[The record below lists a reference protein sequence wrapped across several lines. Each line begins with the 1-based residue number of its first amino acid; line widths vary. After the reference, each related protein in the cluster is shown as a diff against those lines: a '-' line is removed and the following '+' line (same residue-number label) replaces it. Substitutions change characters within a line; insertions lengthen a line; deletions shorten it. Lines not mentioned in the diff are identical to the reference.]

1 MSELLPDP
9 APATE
14 TTPTPPAESAAEGTM
29 TVNTAAYRL
38 DAITLV
44 FRCGECGTL
53 YDQQPAALVA
63 AGTPVCTTCDG
74 DAAFLGWRLEA
85 ESGPAEEIP
94 RSARRYPCDECG
106 ETFRVNDD
114 GTSNH
119 LDPDEAINHDAD
131 ADHVPYM
138 L

>member
-9 APATE
+9 
-14 TTPTPPAESAAEGTM
+14 TPTVVPVAYEPPPEGTM

-38 DAITLV
+38 DSITLV

-53 YDQQPAALVA
+53 HDQQPDTLVA
-63 AGTPVCTTCDG
+63 AGTPVCPTCDG
-74 DAAFLGWRLEA
+74 DAEYLGWRLEA

-94 RSARRYPCDECG
+94 RSARRYPCDACG
-106 ETFRVNDD
+106 GTFRVNDD

-119 LDPDEAINHDAD
+119 LDPDEVVDHDTD